1 MCVRRIASRSL
12 TETPC
17 AARPARN
24 AGSVDS
30 GPGSITASAEGLRN
44 RQAAMACG
52 RPRKFTSIGIVS
64 AAKSFMYKPPSS
76 IVACALRQGQTQL
89 HGRGEANWCG
99 WSESNRQ
106 WGKSPADFKPAAYAN
121 FATAAPRHA
130 ATTAYHALEARLELL
145 LERLRNR
152 GLQRGAELGALR
164 GEIEDVNRFLSL
176 GVNQGDFDV
185 AAERGESRTNL
196 VKQAGAILRNDFE
209 QRAVGRAGVVKAHL
223 RRDANFGGTLSAG
236 SNAAAQ
242 QRLERLPGGDH
253 VREILAETMN
263 FGGIELERV
272 VEILE
277 VKRVKNNACSIAVG
291 VGLDDVHAPRRQRA
305 GNRGEQR
312 RAIGSDQR
320 QLEEAAMMLQLDLH
334 GALRQAE

>member
-1 MCVRRIASRSL
+1 MCVRRIASRSP

-76 IVACALRQGQTQL
+76 IGKKRTGAAGRSRTDNGENPQRILSPPRMPISRQP
-89 HGRGEANWCG
+89 HR
-99 WSESNRQ
+99 
-106 WGKSPADFKPAAYAN
+106 
-121 FATAAPRHA
+121 A

-152 GLQRGAELGALR
+152 GLQRIAELGALR

-176 GVNQGDFDV
+176 GINQGDFDI

-223 RRDANFGGTLSAG
+223 RGDSNFGMILMVV
-236 SNAAAQ
+236 SNV
-242 QRLERLPGGDH
+242 D
-253 VREILAETMN
+253 
-263 FGGIELERV
+263 
-272 VEILE
+272 
-277 VKRVKNNACSIAVG
+277 
-291 VGLDDVHAPRRQRA
+291 
-305 GNRGEQR
+305 
-312 RAIGSDQR
+312 
-320 QLEEAAMMLQLDLH
+320 
-334 GALRQAE
+334 AL